1 LFELTYDLWKDIIAE
16 IASAHESL
24 FSALHQTAEEI
35 DLTKDLI
42 EDLKKRGEVPVAEDP
57 GELSLKVDFV
67 GDDIGGF
74 IIFLAIKE
82 ELSALEQIKADI
94 ASDRG
99 FSLEDIETFEMDS
112 GLDMDEEI
120 LVEIEETYG
129 VRAEMTED
137 EKIVYELVVF
147 DSRDIDDSRYSD
159 LAWAEDIDN

>member
-1 LFELTYDLWKDIIAE
+1 
-16 IASAHESL
+16 
-24 FSALHQTAEEI
+24 
-35 DLTKDLI
+35 
-42 EDLKKRGEVPVAEDP
+42 VAEDP

-129 VRAEMTED
+129 VRAEVTED
-137 EKIVYELVVF
+137 EKIVYELVIF